1 MMKKILVTGACG
13 FIGRQLSRKL
23 AAMGCQVRGVDL
35 RRDSSA
41 GIDVWPADITA
52 QSLDPKV
59 FEDIDAVFH
68 LAGKVHALSEARQD
82 EGEYFRINTEG
93 TRHVLEGARKCGV
106 RRVVFFSTVKA
117 MSRDGEGG
125 GRGNREEGRPLTEED
140 RIEPDTPYGR
150 SKLAAEELVL
160 HGGYA
165 PEPVVLR
172 LCMVYGPGAKGNM
185 LKMLAAVSRHCF
197 PPIPEA
203 SNRRSMVH
211 VQDVLQAAILASE
224 HPRAAGQVFIVSD
237 GCAYSTRQV
246 YELMCQALGRRPA
259 GWSIPLSC
267 LRALGWAGDAVG
279 RLRGRRFML
288 DSDALEKLIGN
299 AWFSSRKIEGMLGFK
314 PAWNLAS
321 ALPEMVV
328 EMERCGT
335 RGS

>member
-1 MMKKILVTGACG
+1 MFGGCCRGAVRHWLACRFNHPRMMKKILVTGACG

-125 GRGNREEGRPLTEED
+125 GRSSSDSVRSDRDTRYAHVHLRSGRDIPVVRDLRPDQGSGVHRHRDRYQRGGQLATLSRGTGYSQIAFACRRTPSRPLSSRRGVT
-140 RIEPDTPYGR
+140 TV
-150 SKLAAEELVL
+150 S
-160 HGGYA
+160 
-165 PEPVVLR
+165 VVS
-172 LCMVYGPGAKGNM
+172 G
-185 LKMLAAVSRHCF
+185 
-197 PPIPEA
+197 IT
-203 SNRRSMVH
+203 RR
-211 VQDVLQAAILASE
+211 E
-224 HPRAAGQVFIVSD
+224 
-237 GCAYSTRQV
+237 
-246 YELMCQALGRRPA
+246 
-259 GWSIPLSC
+259 
-267 LRALGWAGDAVG
+267 
-279 RLRGRRFML
+279 RLR
-288 DSDALEKLIGN
+288 
-299 AWFSSRKIEGMLGFK
+299 
-314 PAWNLAS
+314 
-321 ALPEMVV
+321 
-328 EMERCGT
+328 
-335 RGS
+335 